1 MHSNQF
7 YLKARFIFICYRI
20 IQINESSQI
29 IQVCYN
35 LDNIPVVEE
44 SDPDFETFYEN
55 GLELILDCNEDRT
68 SDKGSFQKLPNQ

>member
-1 MHSNQF
+1 M
-7 YLKARFIFICYRI
+7 
-20 IQINESSQI
+20 
-29 IQVCYN
+29 
-35 LDNIPVVEE
+35 VEE